1 METKDSVVSVLS
13 QPEIYKALNPFRLL
27 KQISMARVVAP
38 FSQMCWSL
46 PAATAV
52 DLQAACVCAVP
63 ERCPKT
69 SAIDFA
75 VKTFSCLLE

>member
-27 KQISMARVVAP
+27 KQVSMARMVAP
-38 FSQMCWSL
+38 FPQTCWSL
-46 PAATAV
+46 PAAT
-52 DLQAACVCAVP
+52 DLGEPCVCAVP
-63 ERCPKT
+63 ECCPKS

-75 VKTFSCLLE
+75 VKTFSYLLE